1 MDIKQSKS
9 FADITR
15 EDGRLAIS
23 PYIDIED
30 YLLGD
35 LILVLSPKTKQ
46 PIMYTVSETV
56 SLYICYSIKKHRNEI
71 VLRLVQEKDIDK
83 IRYAGELDI
92 ADGLA
97 EHIKVRLTDVGDTFT
112 FALCN
117 SEHIVKFAN
126 SGDYYDQGVWTHC
139 PYCKSEAVDLF
150 SNFNYCPNCSKP
162 VKFQALD
169 FKFDWSE

>member
-9 FADITR
+9 FEDLTR
-15 EDGRLAIS
+15 GNGRLAIS

-30 YLLGD
+30 SLLGD
-35 LILVLSPKTKQ
+35 LIMVLSPKTKQ

-56 SLYICYSIKKHRNEI
+56 SLYICYSIKTHRNEI
-71 VLRLVQEKDIDK
+71 MICLVQEKDIDK
-83 IRYAGELDI
+83 IKYAGELDI

-97 EHIKVRLTDVGDTFT
+97 EHIKITLSDIRGRYT
-112 FALCN
+112 FAMCN
-117 SEHIVKFAN
+117 SDSLVKFTN

-139 PYCKSEAVDLF
+139 PYCKSEVVDLF
-150 SNFNYCPNCSKP
+150 SNFNYCPNCAKP